1 MPKTEWRRPVDVGE
15 TVHIDGQP
23 LVIQRRSGG
32 WVQLRD
38 AAGATPP
45 MMREAEVAAL
55 MPRDDAAPPMM
66 SDRLEAIHDTLSET
80 SKQNFQV
87 KKDLLTWIET
97 GRPPGDPVDA
107 PIEPSWD
114 PARFDEKRRKRAI
127 AGEIARQR
135 GIALKSA
142 QRYISRTL
150 DDATLG
156 EENLLDSRVF
166 AERVHRVHPQ
176 MEYWVEEFLTEGEFG
191 SYLPSESKYVLFAA
205 WLLVERGHAAP
216 SQSVYDRIQRDV
228 FARKPHLRL
237 KRRKTAEMHTSSKSP
252 KPALQ
257 RRLPKRPGELWF
269 IDSTTSNVNVWDPY
283 APDPKASVFRPT
295 MTKTLDVAARYV
307 TGRAISNNVG
317 GLAANL
323 ALADAFRNMVHD
335 QGPVLVEGK
344 PHPRALAGI
353 PRALTRYPIP
363 PRRLLTD
370 NGKEFLNLIVLAT
383 LHRLGVDV
391 EPARV
396 LDPRM
401 KAALERHFGTDK
413 TRFESKQPGYVSG
426 SVDTRGSAAER
437 EACLTWE
444 ELFDRD
450 GEWTDLHNTSVHGGL
465 LALTGRRI
473 SPNARWIELAEEYGC
488 AEIPAWRNEWIRF
501 LDNEVLP
508 ITPFGVT
515 RKKFVYHAPIL
526 ETLLAVPG
534 AAPGG
539 VARMFYDPSDMRQ
552 VYCFDPD
559 GNAWEVPWVG
569 RDDDVEP
576 FSDFTV
582 DRARA
587 HIQPGSLSPREAQ
600 KRLIELVTTWRR
612 ENALLAVRRT
622 GSTRNE
628 EMYAAQFDRLLATD
642 HGSIRPARAISS
654 EDILDALPTAEA
666 ELPDALVEFLDDD
679 LDDFDSGLFEEYV

>member
-1 MPKTEWRRPVDVGE
+1 MSKSEWRRSVEVGE
-15 TVHIDGQP
+15 TVVVEGQP

-38 AAGATPP
+38 AAGTTPP
-45 MMREAEVAAL
+45 MMREAEVAEL
-55 MPRDDAAPPMM
+55 MSRDDAAPPMI
-66 SDRLEAIHDTLSET
+66 SDRLDAIHDNLSET
-80 SKQNFQV
+80 ARRNLQT
-87 KKDLLTWIET
+87 KKGLLAWIET
-97 GRPPGDPVDA
+97 GRRPGDAVDS
-107 PIEPSWD
+107 PIDPRWD
-114 PARFDEKRRKRAI
+114 PMKFDEKRRKRAI
-127 AGEIARQR
+127 AEEIARQR
-135 GIALKSA
+135 GVGLKSA

-150 DDATLG
+150 SDATLG
-156 EENLLDSRVF
+156 EDNLLDSRVF
-166 AERVHRVHPQ
+166 ADRGHRAHPR
-176 MEYWVEEFLTEGEFG
+176 MEHWVEEFLTEGEFG

-205 WLLVERGHAAP
+205 WLQMEHGETAP
-216 SQSVYDRIQRDV
+216 SQSVYDRIQSDV
-228 FARKPHLRL
+228 FGRKPHLRL
-237 KRRKTAEMHTSSKSP
+237 KRRKTAELQTKSKSP

-257 RRLPKRPGELWF
+257 RRLPKRAGELWF
-269 IDSTTSNVNVWDPY
+269 IDSTTSNVYVWDPY
-283 APDPKASVFRPT
+283 APDPKASTFRPT
-295 MTKTLDVAARYV
+295 MTKTMDVASRLI
-307 TGRAISNNVG
+307 TGRAISNNVS

-323 ALADAFRNMVHD
+323 ALADAFSSMVHD
-335 QGPVLVEGK
+335 QGPVLVDGK

-353 PRALTRYPIP
+353 PRAITRFPIP

-370 NGKEFLNLIVLAT
+370 NGTEFLNRLVLAT
-383 LHRLGVDV
+383 LHRLGIDV

-396 LDPRM
+396 MDPRM

-413 TRFESKQPGYVSG
+413 TKFESKQPGYVSG

-437 EACLTWE
+437 DACLTWE

-488 AEIPAWRNEWIRF
+488 VQIPAWRNEWIRF
-501 LDNEVLP
+501 LDSDVLA
-508 ITPFGVT
+508 ISPFGVT

-539 VARMFYDPSDMRQ
+539 VARMFYDPSDLRRM
-552 VYCFDPD
+552 YCFDPD

-569 RDDDVEP
+569 LDDDTEP

-587 HIQPGSLSPREAQ
+587 HIRPGSFSPREAQ
-600 KRLIELVTTWRR
+600 KRLIELVTTWRHQ
-612 ENALLAVRRT
+612 NALLAVRRA

-628 EMYAAQFDRLLATD
+628 EMYAAQFDRLLAADRGTVR
-642 HGSIRPARAISS
+642 SERTTSPADGIEAVP
-654 EDILDALPTAEA
+654 DAEA
-666 ELPDALVEFLDDD
+666 DLPVSVLEFLTDGA
-679 LDDFDSGLFEEYV
+679 DDFDSDLFEEYA